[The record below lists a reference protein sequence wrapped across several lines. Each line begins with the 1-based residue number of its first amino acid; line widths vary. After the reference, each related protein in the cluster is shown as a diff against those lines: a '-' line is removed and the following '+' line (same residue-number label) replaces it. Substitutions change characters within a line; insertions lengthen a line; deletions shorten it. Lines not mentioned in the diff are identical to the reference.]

1 MAVKH
6 PYVTSSAGLSLTIA
20 QLRRSFPA
28 SFGADTM
35 KKLGI
40 APNNETYIINS
51 LRFLGILDSEGKKG
65 PAVGAV
71 FSQHDDE
78 DFQAGF
84 SDIVRAAYNDLFNL
98 HGENAWTLPTPKLIG
113 YFRHT
118 DGTSEIVGKRQA
130 STFQSFGTLS
140 GKIDGAKPPAPK
152 AQRSEKVSTKPPRSK
167 AAASRPIAPQQDEVQ
182 SSASIAVTPTSISPP
197 VNASSNGGMAL
208 TVRVEINLPA
218 GGDQETYDRIFKSI
232 RENLLNGNVA

>member
-6 PYVTSSAGLSLTIA
+6 PYVTSVGGLSQTVA

-40 APNNETYIINS
+40 APNNETYIINA
-51 LRFLGILDSEGKKG
+51 LRFLGVLDAEGKKG
-65 PAVGAV
+65 PAVGTV
-71 FSQHDDE
+71 FTQHDDE

-84 SDIVRAAYNDLFNL
+84 SDVVKSAYDDLFGL
-98 HGENAWTLPTPKLIG
+98 HGEEAWVLPVPKLIG

-130 STFQSFGTLS
+130 TTFQALAALC
-140 GKIDGAKPPAPK
+140 GKVDGANK
-152 AQRSEKVSTKPPRSK
+152 ASPTKTQRSEKPIKAPRKKTLSSTVGPISVDGQQSMPMNGNTGQAIQPPHNG
-167 AAASRPIAPQQDEVQ
+167 
-182 SSASIAVTPTSISPP
+182 SP
-197 VNASSNGGMAL
+197 NGSMAL

-232 RENLLNGNVA
+232 RENLLNGNLA

>member
-6 PYVTSSAGLSLTIA
+6 PYVTSSAGLAQTIA

-40 APNNETYIINS
+40 APNNETYIINA
-51 LRFLGILDSEGKKG
+51 LRFLGVLDAEGKKG
-65 PAVGAV
+65 PAVGNV
-71 FSQHDDE
+71 FTQHADE

-84 SDIVRAAYNDLFNL
+84 SEIIKNAYEDLFGL
-98 HGENAWTLPTPKLIG
+98 HGEDAWTLPTAKLIG

-130 STFQSFGTLS
+130 STFQSFAALS
-140 GKIDGAKPPAPK
+140 GKIDGVKAPTPK
-152 AQRSEKVSTKPPRSK
+152 AQRTEKVSTKPSRSTAPAPIVLSEQRE
-167 AAASRPIAPQQDEVQ
+167 AAQ
-182 SSASIAVTPTSISPP
+182 SPLPSATQLTVSPP
-197 VNASSNGGMAL
+197 ANTAPNGGMAL

-232 RENLLNGNVA
+232 RENLLNGNIA